1 MILTEE
7 QCNDLKRIVSES
19 ITRLYTK
26 DPTLIKR
33 KGMEQSAAF
42 RFALYLN
49 KAFLTLNSI
58 DKRELHLDIEYNK
71 NGLIPK
77 RTPRRPNGTRPDL
90 IIHKRDSNEFNL
102 LIVEIK
108 GAWNKQPR
116 EKDIIKLQ
124 DFTHQEG
131 EYKYGLGVF
140 LELNPNN
147 CTPVY
152 YRGY

>member
-19 ITRLYTK
+19 VTRLYTE
-26 DPTLIKR
+26 DRTLIER
-33 KGMEQSAAF
+33 RGMEQSAAF

-49 KAFLTLNSI
+49 EAFLTLNSI
-58 DKRELHLDIEYNK
+58 DRSELHLDIEYNK
-71 NGLIPK
+71 NGLSPK
-77 RTPRRPNGTRPDL
+77 RTLRRLNGTRPDL

-108 GAWNKQPR
+108 GAWNRQPR
-116 EKDIIKLQ
+116 EDDIIKLE
-124 DFTHQEG
+124 DFTNQEG

-140 LELNPNN
+140 LELKPNN

-152 YRGY
+152 YRNY